1 MCGILGDIN
10 SKGINK
16 SVFQKQLE
24 VIHHRGPDS
33 TGIWHNSNDTVFLGS
48 KRLSIQDLSTN
59 GTMPMKSDDGRY
71 VIVFNGE
78 IYNFKIIKQKLI
90 KFGFTFNSGSD
101 TEVVLKSFIHYGV
114 SFLEHLVGMFAIA
127 IYDSEKEELVLARD
141 RIGEKP
147 LYYWEKSD
155 GISFSSQLNQLF
167 LNEKLDRRLDYN
179 SLQDYLSYGYVR
191 ENRTLIS
198 NVKKLL
204 PAHYLIYSIKKK
216 RLIINKYWSIP
227 SYQRNNL
234 NKNEL
239 VHKFDG
245 LLKQSVKNQLISDVP
260 VGVLLSGGIDSS
272 LVTAYASD
280 ISDKQIKTFHISL
293 GGYSK
298 FNEAKYAKSVANY
311 FGTSH
316 IELSGNEIE
325 YSLLD
330 VITEFTDEPLSDSS
344 LLPSFL
350 VSELTS
356 NHLKVVL
363 GGDGGDELFG
373 GYTTY
378 KRILNLNNR
387 LTENIPNLV
396 RSAVANISKYLP
408 TGTKGRHF
416 LMGLSGGIRDQF
428 VYNSLFDNYSISK
441 ILKNKN
447 ILKNNF
453 LFSVSEDLLYDIT
466 KIDMLNYLPNDILF
480 KVDRSSMAY
489 SLETRAPF
497 LDKSVVEFAFKDVK
511 SEFKIADGKLKLLP
525 KLLLNEKIKA
535 DINFDRKQ
543 GFSIPLDEWFRT
555 KWYDNLFTDINNF
568 EELIN
573 KEYALKLLSG
583 LKKGKS
589 NSERL
594 FALVML
600 DKWLKKNN
608 INY

>member
-10 SKGINK
+10 QNGINK
-16 SVFQKQLE
+16 SVFQRQLE
-24 VIHHRGPDS
+24 IIHHRGPDS
-33 TGIWHNSNDTVFLGS
+33 TGVWYNPNETVYLGS
-48 KRLSIQDLSTN
+48 KRLSIQDLSNN

-71 VIVFNGE
+71 IIVFNGE
-78 IYNFKIIKQKLI
+78 IYNFKKIKQKLI
-90 KFGFTFNSGSD
+90 KFGFSFNSGSD
-101 TEVVLKSFIHYGV
+101 TEVVLKSFIHYGI
-114 SFLEHLVGMFAIA
+114 SFLEYLEGMFAIA
-127 IYDSEKEELVLARD
+127 IYDSTKEELVLARD

-147 LYYWEKSD
+147 LYYWENND

-167 LNEKLDRRLDYN
+167 FNEKLDKKLDYK
-179 SLQDYLSYGYVR
+179 SLHDYLSYGYVR
-191 ENRTLIS
+191 EDRTLICK
-198 NVKKLL
+198 VKKLL
-204 PAHYLIYSIKKK
+204 PAHYLTYSIKNKK
-216 RLIINKYWSIP
+216 LRINKYWSIP
-227 SYQRNNL
+227 PYQVNNL
-234 NKNEL
+234 KKNEL
-239 VHKFDG
+239 VHKFDE

-272 LVTAYASD
+272 LVTAYASE
-280 ISDKQIKTFHISL
+280 ISNKQLKTFHISL
-293 GGYSK
+293 GGYNK
-298 FNEAKYAKSVANY
+298 FNEAKYAKTVANY
-311 FGTSH
+311 FDTSH

-330 VITEFTDEPLSDSS
+330 LITEYTDEPLSDSS

-378 KRILNLNNR
+378 KRIINLNNII
-387 LTENIPNLV
+387 TKNIPNSI
-396 RSAVANISKYLP
+396 RGAVANISKYLP

-416 LMGLSGGIRDQF
+416 LMGLSGGVRDQF

-447 ILKNNF
+447 VLKNNF
-453 LFSVSEDLLYDIT
+453 LFSVSDDLIYDIT

-497 LDKSVVEFAFKDVK
+497 LDKSIVEFAFKDVK
-511 SEFKIADGKLKLLP
+511 SKFKIADGKSKLLP

-535 DINFDRKQ
+535 DINFERKQ
-543 GFSIPLDEWFRT
+543 GFSIPLNEWFRT
-555 KWYDNLFTDINNF
+555 KWYSNLLTDINNF

-573 KEYALKLLSG
+573 KDYAMKLLSG
-583 LKKGKS
+583 LKKGMS

-608 INY
+608 ISY